1 MDASHVVYSDGD
13 DADSILH
20 TSLVYK
26 PGNSNVQT
34 IVWSLRMYAL
44 PKLIN
49 AVVPS
54 IGLFSFVLSPF

>member
-34 IVWSLRMYAL
+34 IVWSLPPQANKCRRPQYRTLLLRPL
-44 PKLIN
+44 PLLN
-49 AVVPS
+49 
-54 IGLFSFVLSPF
+54 